1 MISPKYDSNYIE
13 QELRN
18 SRRLVEK
25 SIEYSKRYTPTDS
38 SNNEK
43 ISELLEKLRNEEYLK
58 SSYEKALKEN
68 LLLLKQ
74 EQQKNLQLE
83 HKVESLEHKILEL
96 SDQRFFKILQRVEDI
111 ENKLRKSHRNS
122 CDPIEKSKRTA
133 RSSVSLIDPDNFD
146 RIEIIMKKVENLEK
160 VLKADKIRGLQGKT
174 KSLKTLV
181 KKKK

>member
-1 MISPKYDSNYIE
+1 MSPKYDSNYIE

-25 SIEYSKRYTPTDS
+25 SIEFSKKYSPADS

-43 ISELLEKLRNEEYLK
+43 ISELMEKLRNEEYLK
-58 SSYEKALKEN
+58 SSYEKALREN

-74 EQQKNLQLE
+74 EQQKNLLLE

-111 ENKLRKSHRNS
+111 ETNLRKSHRNS
-122 CDPIEKSKRTA
+122 CDPIDKSKRIG
-133 RSSVSLIDPDNFD
+133 RSSASLIDSYNCD
-146 RIEIIMKKVENLEK
+146 RFETIRKKVENLEK
-160 VLKADKIRGLQGKT
+160 LLKADKMRSLQGKT